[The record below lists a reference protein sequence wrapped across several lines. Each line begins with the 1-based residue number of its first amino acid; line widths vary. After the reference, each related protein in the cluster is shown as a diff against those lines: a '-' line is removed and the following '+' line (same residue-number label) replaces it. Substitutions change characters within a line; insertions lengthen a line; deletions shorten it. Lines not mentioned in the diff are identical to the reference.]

1 MTGLPR
7 VIAHRGAKH
16 ARPENTHAAFELALA
31 EGADGLELD
40 LRLSAD
46 GVPVVFHD
54 HTLRKLGQPRKR
66 LSALTL
72 AELRRLDFGAWFD
85 PAFAGE
91 RIPTLAEVLTRYA
104 PLTQLCLE
112 LKTARDPARNAEL
125 VARTLQAVHDAGAAE
140 RVFVLCFDAGLLRAA
155 HAQAPQLRYVLNAL
169 GHDAALRAA
178 AGLPWLHGIDVDIRW
193 LTPAAGA
200 QLRSGARALMSYTCN
215 TEAQLRAAC
224 AAGAGAVIT
233 NRPAW
238 AREWLHAARIECALR
253 TDSDPA

>member
-16 ARPENTHAAFELALA
+16 ACPENTHAAFEQALA
-31 EGADGLELD
+31 EGADGIELD

-54 HTLRKLGQPRKR
+54 HTLRKLGQARQR

-72 AELRRLDFGAWFD
+72 AELRRLDFGGWFD
-85 PAFAGE
+85 ARFAGE
-91 RIPTLAEVLTRYA
+91 PIPTLAEVLVRYA
-104 PLTQLCLE
+104 PRTELCLE
-112 LKTARDPARNAEL
+112 LKTARDPARNIEL
-125 VARTLQAVHDAGAAE
+125 VTRTLQAVREAGAAE
-140 RVFVLCFDAGLLRAA
+140 AVWILCFDAGLLRAA
-155 HAQAPQLRYVLNAL
+155 HARAPRLRYVLNAL
-169 GHDAALRAA
+169 GPEAALRTAA
-178 AGLPWLHGIDVDIRW
+178 ELPWLHGIDVDIRW

-200 QLRSGARALMSYTCN
+200 QLRAGGRALMSYTCN

-224 AAGAGAVIT
+224 AAGAAAVIT

-238 AREWLHAARIECALR
+238 ARAWLRDAHTGIP
-253 TDSDPA
+253 SS